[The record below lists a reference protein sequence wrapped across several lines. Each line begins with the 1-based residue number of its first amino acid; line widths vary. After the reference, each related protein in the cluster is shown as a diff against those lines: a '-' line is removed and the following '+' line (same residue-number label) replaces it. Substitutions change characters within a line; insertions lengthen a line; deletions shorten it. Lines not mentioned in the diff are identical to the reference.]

1 MPTSTVNLG
10 RVKGDAA
17 TITVGNVT
25 MGESGSN
32 PIISARVTPGGTSGD
47 KTLDFT
53 IPMGPVGPQPSITIV
68 NDSTNSITL
77 SNQNNNAIIRCTA
90 TNSVLVTVPSTL
102 ATGFS
107 CMVIQAGT
115 GQITFVQGSGATLNS
130 FGNLF
135 TTAGQHAPASII
147 HVGAGVYNLS
157 GNLV

>member
-17 TITVGNVT
+17 TIAIGTVT
-25 MGESGSN
+25 MGESGSD
-32 PIISARVTPGGTSGD
+32 PIVNNVGDSGD
-47 KTLDFT
+47 AILDFT

-77 SNQNNNAIIRCTA
+77 SDQNNNAIIRCTA
-90 TNSVLVTVPSTL
+90 ADSVLVTVPSTL

-115 GQITFVQGSGATLNS
+115 GLVTFQGGSGATLNS